1 MKRTI
6 LSKIAL
12 ALGVVAA
19 ALAGLGQGQAQAN
32 PSTFNVFTRC
42 ESNYIKVAG
51 SHGMYERMV
60 SGNPAR
66 VYFATYLMKYLPPNW
81 VYTGRANTTWSRA
94 AHDTERNVPYA
105 VGPTQAPPVAAVR
118 DHRARP
124 LLRLGAVRL
133 PQWER
138 WLQLRVQGLAGLHD
152 PGQRHVPPECG
163 QGEQGQE
170 GEGRE
175 ARSPPDQASRRDPLS
190 ETT

>member
-19 ALAGLGQGQAQAN
+19 ALAGLGQGQARAN

-51 SHGMYERMV
+51 SHGMYESMV

-105 VGPTQAPPVAAVR
+105 VGPTEYLPSQRFAITEPGHYFVWVLFAYPNGNGGYSYVYKASQVCTIQGNVMSRPSGAKASKAKKVKAVKPAP
-118 DHRARP
+118 ARP
-124 LLRLGAVRL
+124 S
-133 PQWER
+133 
-138 WLQLRVQGLAGLHD
+138 
-152 PGQRHVPPECG
+152 
-163 QGEQGQE
+163 
-170 GEGRE
+170 
-175 ARSPPDQASRRDPLS
+175 SPAAIR
-190 ETT
+190 